1 MGKILLGSIAQTVAP
16 EAIASAVSEYLDDN
30 PVSADEPL
38 LLQHLTDPTPHQV
51 YDDLA
56 NGRFVSHLQN
66 GMA

>member
-1 MGKILLGSIAQTVAP
+1 MGKQLVGYIGGGVSPDL
-16 EAIASAVSEYLDDN
+16 IASAVETYLDAH

-38 LLQHLTDPTPHQV
+38 LAEHLIDPTPHPV

-56 NGRFVSHLQN
+56 NGRFVDKFRN